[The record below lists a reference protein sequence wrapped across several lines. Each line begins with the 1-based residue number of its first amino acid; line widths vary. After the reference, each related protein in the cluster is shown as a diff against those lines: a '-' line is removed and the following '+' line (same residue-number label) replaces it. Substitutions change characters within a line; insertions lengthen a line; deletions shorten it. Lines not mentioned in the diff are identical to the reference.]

1 VLTWGTMNR
10 LLGFIAAAIMALA
23 ATGCAVSSTTLVRH
37 DQGAAQVIYRIS
49 EEQAFTTALEAYA
62 VLTPKQSVDDIV
74 DGQRRGYNADERK
87 WMDWW
92 SHRLLV
98 IPAVGID
105 ASGKEV
111 HGYWYDYSGG
121 GTLFATARRRT
132 GLLQLIRERL
142 DATGTATVVTNV
154 RDGNYET
161 DGRAYLGLKR
171 DARDI
176 KLQGLQGLRSP
187 AAGAADRL
195 GELKAMRDRG
205 LITEDE
211 YQAKRRQIL
220 DGM

>member
-1 VLTWGTMNR
+1 MNA
-10 LLGFIAAAIMALA
+10 LLGLVAATLMALT
-23 ATGCAVSSTTLVRH
+23 ATGCAVSSTTLARP
-37 DQGAAQVIYRIS
+37 DQSGSQVIYLIS

-74 DGQRRGYNADERK
+74 DGRRRGYNADERK

-98 IPAVGID
+98 IPAVGYD
-105 ASGKEV
+105 TSGKEV

-142 DATGTATVVTNV
+142 DATGTATVVTNI
-154 RDGNYET
+154 RDGSYET

-176 KLQGLQGLRSP
+176 KVQGLRSP
-187 AAGAADRL
+187 GAGAADHL
-195 GELKAMRDRG
+195 GELKAMRDQG
-205 LITEDE
+205 LITEEE
-211 YQAKRRQIL
+211 YQVKRRQIL
-220 DGM
+220 DRM